1 MLYETLK
8 NDLKTATLQKNVA
21 ARDSLR
27 MIISEINN
35 QNMLYK
41 KDITDQLCISIITKS
56 VKSHRDSITQFENA
70 NRIDLAEKEKAELIV
85 LETYLPKL
93 KTESETL
100 EILKL
105 IISENKI
112 DLANRSAIGLI
123 MKNISKYNDIDKSL
137 VSKLI
142 KQL

>member
-56 VKSHRDSITQFENA
+56 VKSHRDSIMQFENA